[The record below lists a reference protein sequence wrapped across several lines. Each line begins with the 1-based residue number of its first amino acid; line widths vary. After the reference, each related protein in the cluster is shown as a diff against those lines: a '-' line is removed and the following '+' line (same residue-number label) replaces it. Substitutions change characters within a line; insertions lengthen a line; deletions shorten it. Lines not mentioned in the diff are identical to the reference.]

1 MTYTTLIAPAELAPN
16 VDNPDWAVID
26 CRFSLDDPGYG
37 LRAYRE
43 AHIPNALY
51 AHLDEQLSGKV
62 VAGVTGRHPLPTVEE
77 FTRTLSRW
85 GIEAHVQVVVYDDWY
100 GGYAAR
106 LWWMLRWMGHNAV
119 ALLDGGF
126 PRWQRECYTVRGGGE
141 SRDWRPFKPNVRN
154 DLLVTTAE
162 MQQIIQ
168 NPDYRIID
176 ARSADRY
183 RGENETRDPLAGH
196 IPGALNAPF
205 TENVDGN
212 GLFLPAEALRERYH
226 DLLGDATADHTIF
239 YCGSGVTAAHDALA
253 LTHAGLGD
261 GRVYVGSWSEWS
273 ANPERPIETGS
284 SKEGESTPRP

>member
-1 MTYTTLIAPAELAPN
+1 
-16 VDNPDWAVID
+16 
-26 CRFSLDDPGYG
+26 
-37 LRAYRE
+37 
-43 AHIPNALY
+43 
-51 AHLDEQLSGKV
+51 
-62 VAGVTGRHPLPTVEE
+62 
-77 FTRTLSRW
+77 
-85 GIEAHVQVVVYDDWY
+85 
-100 GGYAAR
+100 
-106 LWWMLRWMGHNAV
+106 
-119 ALLDGGF
+119 
-126 PRWQRECYTVRGGGE
+126 ECYTVRGGGE

-273 ANPERPIETGS
+273 ANPERPIETG
-284 SKEGESTPRP
+284 EQQGGRVNASTVACTGWYNAEYPEKQRISAGWFAAVFCFETAQHD